1 MEKTRLNNKI
11 YTLDILRIVAALSV
25 FIFHLKLHCHLDL
38 YSKILNKFF
47 INGAI
52 FMVLFFMLSGF
63 LLYYTNQN
71 KNIIEKENLFE
82 FIKKRFIRIYP
93 SYFVYLI
100 IIYILDKTTLIKKV
114 ALLPGELL
122 LQQSF
127 YPSAN
132 YNVGN
137 AGTWFV
143 STVFALYLCF
153 PYLQHIVKNMNIKT
167 KYIIATMLFFAV
179 YPSVILGIFRE
190 NITMIY
196 SNPIFRIPEFV
207 IGMCIAKLYLENKD
221 KNKNKDKDYC
231 LLYTIGSTIGLVL
244 AVKILAGMGFNGKF
258 PLFNIAVVPM
268 FGLIIYFT
276 SLIKDKKITKLCSSK
291 FIQYCSNISFSFYL
305 VQGLSFHIYYVFINN
320 FKNLLTIQ
328 VCLILFILNCIFSI
342 FLYEFGEKYLSNL
355 LRNKFL
361 KKFN

>member
-1 MEKTRLNNKI
+1 MEKEKTYKGFWKYMHRYIKPYYKKLVV
-11 YTLDILRIVAALSV
+11 TMLGAIVVGVCVALQPLVIKYIVDDGISNEALSANE
-25 FIFHLKLHCHLDL
+25 
-38 YSKILNKFF
+38 KI
-47 INGAI
+47 
-52 FMVLFFMLSGF
+52 
-63 LLYYTNQN
+63 
-71 KNIIEKENLFE
+71 
-82 FIKKRFIRIYP
+82 R
-93 SYFVYLI
+93 
-100 IIYILDKTTLIKKV
+100 
-114 ALLPGELL
+114 
-122 LQQSF
+122 
-127 YPSAN
+127 
-132 YNVGN
+132 
-137 AGTWFV
+137 
-143 STVFALYLCF
+143 
-153 PYLQHIVKNMNIKT
+153 
-167 KYIIATMLFFAV
+167 
-179 YPSVILGIFRE
+179 
-190 NITMIY
+190 
-196 SNPIFRIPEFV
+196 FV
-207 IGMCIAKLYLENKD
+207 IGMCIAKLYIENND

-328 VCLILFILNCIFSI
+328 VCLILFVLNCIFSI